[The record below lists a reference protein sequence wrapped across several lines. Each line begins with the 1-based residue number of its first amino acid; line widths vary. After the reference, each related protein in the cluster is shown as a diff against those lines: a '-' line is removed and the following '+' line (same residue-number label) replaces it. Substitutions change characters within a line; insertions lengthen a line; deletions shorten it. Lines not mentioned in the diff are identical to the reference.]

1 MGAVMNKSRTLFGQ
15 MIDPD
20 DHTLEHYS
28 VVDSAPAPLSD
39 LSVQNNG
46 QFYNDDHGQDDDQ
59 DDDAVA
65 TNGANGSRWQV
76 GGVAAAA
83 TDAIRNVPL
92 PSLDKLTTSMKSAAT
107 TVATTLGVAPAPT
120 RGFRG
125 YRDNGDDATTNDGA
139 DDNVICARNN
149 DDCTEV
155 IRMTHE

>member
-1 MGAVMNKSRTLFGQ
+1 MNKSRTLFGQ

-39 LSVQNNG
+39 LSVHTNG
-46 QFYNDDHGQDDDQ
+46 QFYNDDHGQDDD
-59 DDDAVA
+59 AVA
-65 TNGANGSRWQV
+65 TNGSRWPV
-76 GGVAAAA
+76 GSVAAA
-83 TDAIRNVPL
+83 TTEAIRNVPL
-92 PSLDKLTTSMKSAAT
+92 PSLDKLTASMKSAAT

-125 YRDNGDDATTNDGA
+125 YRDNDDARNDGA
-139 DDNVICARNN
+139 DDNVICARND

-155 IRMTHE
+155 IIMTHTSRHNC